1 MGYLIEPNE
10 TEIVK
15 AKVIITEAELLAGNI
30 VKSIPEYPGVRF
42 KAWQV
47 LYFNLLFNG
56 TPYTGANSIHIEA
69 QGTSR
74 WQARP
79 ASGFLSVSP
88 FWIISPIAA
97 QSGASTFIQFA
108 NNSELQIHSP
118 LPFTGGTGDLTC
130 YIGATLFTT

>member
-10 TEIVK
+10 KEIVK

-56 TPYTGANSIHIEA
+56 TPYLGANSVHIEA

-74 WQARP
+74 WQSRP
-79 ASGFLSVSP
+79 AGGFLTVSP
-88 FWIISPIAA
+88 FWIISPITSL
-97 QSGASTFIQFA
+97 QGASAFLQFA

-118 LPFTGGTGDLTC
+118 TAFTGGTGDLTC